1 MAIIYPN
8 VKNIS
13 GPQSERKFLR
23 KLKEQLSDEYWVFH
37 SVEFISN
44 IKGTLQQG
52 EADFII
58 LHPEL
63 GILVLEVKG
72 GKEIDYDGHTNTMY
86 PTDEFGNKH
95 KLKSEPMA
103 QGRKNMHALIDNLIN
118 NGIYISREHINFTY
132 GNVAV
137 FPGVEFNLL
146 VMPPNYSREIIVDSN
161 DLDNL
166 ESKLGSIYHYWARKN
181 TSSAMITRDKLE
193 LIRDKVLAPIFQ
205 LHRSFKVSL
214 KDEEEVFVRLTEKQ
228 KNVFD
233 KMSKRNK
240 RAVIEGFAGTG
251 KTIIASIKAR
261 ELAENGTKT
270 LLLCYNNNLAD
281 YLKSQLEN
289 VDVFT
294 FHSLARKIITES
306 NPQKWPENPNQDFW
320 ENEIVYTLME
330 CDLKKY
336 SYSAI
341 LVDEA
346 QDFNSEWWEF
356 IKLLMVEDSYFYIFF
371 DPNQNVRNTLIK
383 LPISSTII
391 PLDENCRNT
400 KNINQVVK
408 KYGKVEILEFEENY
422 DGEDVELFTATT
434 FEKLDEII
442 KILLTR
448 LRDEY
453 KLTSKNFS
461 IIHNFSDE
469 DPYKMRMIQGRMH
482 RKYSTSPPRSN
493 EIIYDTI
500 NRFKGLEADALIIIN
515 HINHGTDYQMYVAA
529 SRAKHKLFIIN
540 FG

>member
-86 PTDEFGNKH
+86 STDEFGNKH